1 MNELIQKLKS
11 ISDLNL
17 EEADSSWIAQ
27 IPKFYRYYFE
37 IQIPKDVN
45 EWFVTLISS
54 ETNEEIWSDWVDWYM
69 SGDINKSNVRV
80 CYQKD
85 IEYFIERV
93 LAATDYRIVN
103 NPGFKFL
110 GKEFFKTKNLKLF
123 INKEWVLVEP
133 GELPEDFEIP

>member
-27 IPKFYRYYFE
+27 IPKFDRYYFE
-37 IQIPKDVN
+37 ILIPKDVN
-45 EWFVTLISS
+45 EWFVKLISS
-54 ETNEEIWSDWVDWYM
+54 ENNEEVWSDWADWYL

-80 CYQKD
+80 CFQKD

-110 GKEFFKTKNLKLF
+110 GKEFFKTKDLELF
-123 INKEWVLVEP
+123 INNEWVLVEP